1 MANKQINYYVENKYT
16 DDIVYPY
23 NNGEEDRYRKTENG
37 VLHIHK
43 SRKGRITERLLPEW
57 EFPLSE
63 FDRMK
68 AISDEDY
75 RERNKGDVLEYRHTV
90 SLTDLEETKICSQ
103 EVSAEDEYLNSLDE
117 DDDDAE
123 DFRTIENAM
132 AIMDACLTEKQKKR
146 FLEYH
151 FLGKTQEEIGES
163 EGVDHRSICYSLRSA
178 EKNIKKFFEGH
189 PKTTSKIAPKLYI
202 GEGQEKQKK
211 TNLS

>member
-1 MANKQINYYVENKYT
+1 MAAKQINYYVENKYT

-23 NNGEEDRYRKTENG
+23 NNGEEDRYRKTEKG
-37 VLHIHK
+37 VLLIHK

-68 AISDEDY
+68 SISDEDY
-75 RERNKGDVLEYRHTV
+75 RERNKGDVLEHRHTV

-103 EVSAEDEYLNSLDE
+103 ELSAEDEFFNSLDE
-117 DDDDAE
+117 TDVDDE

-132 AIMDACLTEKQKKR
+132 AIMNECLTEKQKKR
-146 FLEYH
+146 FLKYH
-151 FLGKTQEEIGES
+151 FFGKTQEVIGEE
-163 EGVDHRSICYSLRSA
+163 EGVDHRSICYSLRGA
-178 EKNIKKFFEGH
+178 EKNIKKFLVNH
-189 PKTTSKIAPKLYI
+189 PEITSKIAPKLYI

-211 TNLS
+211 SNLS

>member
-43 SRKGRITERLLPEW
+43 SKKGRITERVLPEW

-68 AISDEDY
+68 TISDEDY
-75 RERNKGDVLEYRHTV
+75 RKRNKGDVLEHRHTV

-103 EVSAEDEYLNSLDE
+103 EVSAEDEYLDSLDE
-117 DDDDAE
+117 DDDGEE
-123 DFRTIENAM
+123 DFRTIENAI
-132 AIMDACLTEKQKKR
+132 AIMNENLTEKQRDRMIAYYLKEQTLEEIAKKERTSVNAIWKSIVGSKKR
-146 FLEYH
+146 
-151 FLGKTQEEIGES
+151 
-163 EGVDHRSICYSLRSA
+163 
-178 EKNIKKFFEGH
+178 IKKFLL
-189 PKTTSKIAPKLYI
+189 KSQKRV
-202 GEGQEKQKK
+202 EK
-211 TNLS
+211 

>member
-1 MANKQINYYVENKYT
+1 MAKKQINYYVENKYT

-37 VLHIHK
+37 VLQIHK

-90 SLTDLEETKICSQ
+90 SLTDLKETKICSQ
-103 EVSAEDEYLNSLDE
+103 EVSAEDEYMDSLEEDE
-117 DDDDAE
+117 DDEE
-123 DFRTIENAM
+123 DFWTIENAI
-132 AIMDACLTEKQKKR
+132 AIMNENLTEKQRDRMIAYYLKEQTLEEIAKKERTSVNAIWKSIVGSKKR
-146 FLEYH
+146 
-151 FLGKTQEEIGES
+151 
-163 EGVDHRSICYSLRSA
+163 
-178 EKNIKKFFEGH
+178 IKKFLL
-189 PKTTSKIAPKLYI
+189 KSQKRV
-202 GEGQEKQKK
+202 EK
-211 TNLS
+211 

>member
-43 SRKGRITERLLPEW
+43 SKKGRITERVLPEW

-75 RERNKGDVLEYRHTV
+75 RKRNKGDVLEHRHTV

-117 DDDDAE
+117 DDEE

-132 AIMDACLTEKQKKR
+132 AIIDKCLTDTQKRR
-146 FLEYH
+146 FIMHYYDGLSCRDIATIDGVDWTSIRECISSSNNKIKK
-151 FLGKTQEEIGES
+151 FLGKN
-163 EGVDHRSICYSLRSA
+163 A
-178 EKNIKKFFEGH
+178 
-189 PKTTSKIAPKLYI
+189 KTPPQNGSKLYI

>member
-23 NNGEEDRYRKTENG
+23 NNGEEDRYRKTEKG

-43 SRKGRITERLLPEW
+43 SKKGRITERLLPEW

-103 EVSAEDEYLNSLDE
+103 EVSAEDEYMDSLEKDE
-117 DDDDAE
+117 DDEE

-132 AIMDACLTEKQKKR
+132 AIMDACLTKRQKKR
-146 FLEYH
+146 FVAYH
-151 FLGKTQEEIGES
+151 YKGKTQEEIAHD
-163 EGVDHRSICYSLRSA
+163 EGIGQRSVSNSIELA
-178 EKNIKKFFEGH
+178 EKNIKKFFE
-189 PKTTSKIAPKLYI
+189 KKVKNTSKIAPKLYI

>member
-1 MANKQINYYVENKYT
+1 MAAKQINYYVENKYT

-23 NNGEEDRYRKTENG
+23 NNGEEDRYRKTEKG
-37 VLHIHK
+37 VLLIHK

-68 AISDEDY
+68 SISDEDY
-75 RERNKGDVLEYRHTV
+75 RERNKGDVLEHRHTV

-103 EVSAEDEYLNSLDE
+103 ELSAEDEYLNSFNE
-117 DDDDAE
+117 DD

-132 AIMDACLTEKQKKR
+132 VIIDECLTDAQKRR
-146 FLEYH
+146 FIMHYYEGLSCRD
-151 FLGKTQEEIGES
+151 IAAID
-163 EGVDHRSICYSLRSA
+163 GVDWTSIRECISASNKKINKFLR
-178 EKNIKKFFEGH
+178 KNV
-189 PKTTSKIAPKLYI
+189 KTPPQIAPKLYI

-211 TNLS
+211 SNLS

>member
-23 NNGEEDRYRKTENG
+23 NNGEEDRYRKTEKG

-43 SRKGRITERLLPEW
+43 SRKGRITERVLPEW

-117 DDDDAE
+117 DDEE
-123 DFRTIENAM
+123 DIRTIENAM
-132 AIMDACLTEKQKKR
+132 AIMDACLTKRQKKR
-146 FLEYH
+146 LIDYFYTGLTE
-151 FLGKTQEEIGES
+151 EEIAAE
-163 EGVDHRSICYSLRSA
+163 EGVSQVAIHYSLIGA
-178 EKNIKKFFEGH
+178 NKKIKKYLSSAT
-189 PKTTSKIAPKLYI
+189 KTTYKNAPKLYI

-211 TNLS
+211 SNLS

>member
-23 NNGEEDRYRKTENG
+23 NNGEEDRYRKTEKG

-43 SRKGRITERLLPEW
+43 SKKGRITERLLPEW
-57 EFPLSE
+57 EFPLSD

-117 DDDDAE
+117 DDDEE
-123 DFRTIENAM
+123 DFRTIENGM
-132 AIMDACLTEKQKKR
+132 KIINKCLTGKQKNR
-146 FLEYH
+146 FILYH
-151 FLGKTQEEIGES
+151 YRGLTQEEIA
-163 EGVDHRSICYSLRSA
+163 EGLGLKQQTINQSLKEA
-178 EKNIKKFFEGH
+178 DKKIKKFLARQA
-189 PKTTSKIAPKLYI
+189 KNTCKNASKMYI

>member
-103 EVSAEDEYLNSLDE
+103 EVSAEDEYLNSLNEDE
-117 DDDDAE
+117 EE
-123 DFRTIENAM
+123 DFRTIENGM
-132 AIMDACLTEKQKKR
+132 KIIDKCLTGKQKNR
-146 FLEYH
+146 FLLYH
-151 FLGKTQEEIGES
+151 YNGMTQEEIA
-163 EGVDHRSICYSLRSA
+163 EGLGLKQQTINQSLKEA
-178 EKNIKKFFEGH
+178 DKKIKKFFARQA
-189 PKTTSKIAPKLYI
+189 KNTCKNTSKMYI